1 MFRYAFLLAAS
12 AVADAPKAAV
22 TVLVAAVDGAQL
34 TLPGSPG
41 GPRRGGSG
49 RYPGSPSRPRADPPR
64 PGPDASSP
72 ERLPGT
78 AMSKTAYIR
87 TKPHLNIGT
96 MGHVDH
102 GKTTLTAAITKV
114 LAERGAGTF
123 VPFDRIDRAPE
134 EAARGITINIAHVEY
149 ETGTRHYAH
158 VDMPGHADYVK
169 NMVTGAA
176 QLDGAILVVSAL
188 DGIMPQTAEHVL
200 LARQVGVDHIVVAL
214 NKADAG
220 DEELTDLVELEVRE
234 LLTAHGYGGDAAPVV
249 RVSGLKALEGD
260 PRWTASIEALLDA
273 VDTYVPVPER
283 YLDAPFLLPVENVLT
298 ITGRGTVVTGAVER
312 GTVRVGDKV
321 QVLGA
326 DTETVVTGLETFGR
340 PMEEAQAGDNVA
352 LLLRGVPRD
361 AVRRGHVVAAP
372 GSVTP
377 SRRFT
382 ARLYVLSAREGG
394 RTTPLSTGYR
404 PQFYIRTADVVGDVD
419 LGEAAVAR
427 PGDTV
432 TVTVEL
438 GRDVP
443 LEPGLGFAVRE
454 GGRTVGAGTVTEV
467 L

>member
-1 MFRYAFLLAAS
+1 M
-12 AVADAPKAAV
+12 P
-22 TVLVAAVDGAQL
+22 
-34 TLPGSPG
+34 
-41 GPRRGGSG
+41 
-49 RYPGSPSRPRADPPR
+49 
-64 PGPDASSP
+64 
-72 ERLPGT
+72 
-78 AMSKTAYIR
+78 KTAYVR

-114 LAERGAGTF
+114 LAERGSGTF

-134 EAARGITINIAHVEY
+134 EAARGITINISHVEY
-149 ETGTRHYAH
+149 ETDTRHYAH

-200 LARQVGVDHIVVAL
+200 LARQVGVNHIVVAL

-234 LLTAHGYGGDAAPVV
+234 LLSAHGYGGDSVPVV
-249 RVSGLKALEGD
+249 RVSGLRALEGD
-260 PRWTASIEALLDA
+260 PRWTEAIGALLDA
-273 VDTYVPVPER
+273 VDTYVPMPER

-312 GTVRVGDKV
+312 GTVRVGDRV
-321 QVLGA
+321 EVLGA
-326 DTETVVTGLETFGR
+326 AVDTVVTGLETFGK
-340 PMEEAQAGDNVA
+340 PMDEAQAGDNVA

-361 AVRRGHVVAAP
+361 AVRRGHIVAAP
-372 GSVTP
+372 DSVVP
-377 SRRFT
+377 SRRFS
-382 ARLYVLSAREGG
+382 AQVYVLSAREGG
-394 RTTPLSTGYR
+394 RTTPVSTGYR

-419 LGEAAVAR
+419 LGERAVAR

-432 TVTVEL
+432 TMTVEL
-438 GRDVP
+438 GREVP
-443 LEPGLGFAVRE
+443 LEPGLGFAIRE
-454 GGRTVGAGTVTEV
+454 GGRTVGAGTVTAV
-467 L
+467 VG

>member
-1 MFRYAFLLAAS
+1 
-12 AVADAPKAAV
+12 
-22 TVLVAAVDGAQL
+22 
-34 TLPGSPG
+34 
-41 GPRRGGSG
+41 
-49 RYPGSPSRPRADPPR
+49 
-64 PGPDASSP
+64 
-72 ERLPGT
+72 
-78 AMSKTAYIR
+78 MSKTAYVR

-114 LAERGAGTF
+114 LAERGSGSGSF
-123 VPFDRIDRAPE
+123 VPFERIDRAPE

-149 ETGTRHYAH
+149 ETDTRHYAH

-234 LLTAHGYGGDAAPVV
+234 LLSAHGYGGDAAPVV
-249 RVSGLKALEGD
+249 RVSGLRALEGD
-260 PRWTASIEALLDA
+260 PRWTASIDALLDA
-273 VDTYVPVPER
+273 VDTYVPMPER
-283 YLDAPFLLPVENVLT
+283 YVDAPFLLPVENVLT

-312 GTVRVGDKV
+312 GTVRVGDRV
-321 QVLGA
+321 EVLGA
-326 DTETVVTGLETFGR
+326 GVETVVTGLETFGR
-340 PMEEAQAGDNVA
+340 PMSEAQAGDNVA

-372 GSVTP
+372 GSVVP

-382 ARLYVLSAREGG
+382 AQVYVLSTREGG
-394 RTTPLSTGYR
+394 RSTPVSTGYR
-404 PQFYIRTADVVGDVD
+404 PQFYVRTADVVGDVD
-419 LGEAAVAR
+419 LGATAVAR

-432 TVTVEL
+432 TMTVEL
-438 GRDVP
+438 GREVP

-454 GGRTVGAGTVTEV
+454 GGRTVAAGTVTEV
-467 L
+467 G

>member
-1 MFRYAFLLAAS
+1 M
-12 AVADAPKAAV
+12 P
-22 TVLVAAVDGAQL
+22 
-34 TLPGSPG
+34 
-41 GPRRGGSG
+41 
-49 RYPGSPSRPRADPPR
+49 
-64 PGPDASSP
+64 
-72 ERLPGT
+72 
-78 AMSKTAYIR
+78 KTAYVR

-114 LAERGAGTF
+114 LAERGSGTY

-149 ETGTRHYAH
+149 ETDTRHYAH

-234 LLTAHGYGGDAAPVV
+234 LLTSHGYGGDSVPVV
-249 RVSGLKALEGD
+249 RVSGLRALEGD
-260 PRWTASIEALLDA
+260 PRWTEAIGALLDA
-273 VDTYVPVPER
+273 VDTYVPMPER
-283 YLDAPFLLPVENVLT
+283 YVDAPFLLPVENVLT

-312 GTVRVGDKV
+312 GTIRVGDRV
-321 QVLGA
+321 EVLGA
-326 DTETVVTGLETFGR
+326 AVDTVVTGLETFGK
-340 PMEEAQAGDNVA
+340 PMAEAQAGDSVA

-361 AVRRGHVVAAP
+361 AVRRGHIVAAP
-372 GSVTP
+372 GSVVP
-377 SRRFT
+377 SRRFS
-382 ARLYVLSAREGG
+382 AQVYVLSAGEGG
-394 RTTPLSTGYR
+394 RTTPVSTGYR

-419 LGEAAVAR
+419 LGGSAVAR

-432 TVTVEL
+432 TMTVEL

-443 LEPGLGFAVRE
+443 LEPGLGFAIRE
-454 GGRTVGAGTVTEV
+454 GGRTVGAGTVTAV
-467 L
+467 G

>member
-1 MFRYAFLLAAS
+1 
-12 AVADAPKAAV
+12 
-22 TVLVAAVDGAQL
+22 
-34 TLPGSPG
+34 
-41 GPRRGGSG
+41 
-49 RYPGSPSRPRADPPR
+49 
-64 PGPDASSP
+64 
-72 ERLPGT
+72 
-78 AMSKTAYIR
+78 MSKTAYIR

-234 LLTAHGYGGDAAPVV
+234 LLAAHGYGGDATPVV

-326 DTETVVTGLETFGR
+326 DTETVVTGLETFGK

-404 PQFYIRTADVVGDVD
+404 PQFYIRTADVVGIVD

-432 TVTVEL
+432 TVTVDL

-467 L
+467 V

>member
-1 MFRYAFLLAAS
+1 
-12 AVADAPKAAV
+12 
-22 TVLVAAVDGAQL
+22 
-34 TLPGSPG
+34 
-41 GPRRGGSG
+41 
-49 RYPGSPSRPRADPPR
+49 
-64 PGPDASSP
+64 
-72 ERLPGT
+72 
-78 AMSKTAYIR
+78 MSKTAYVR

-114 LAERGAGTF
+114 LADRGSGAF

-149 ETGTRHYAH
+149 ETDTRHYAH

-200 LARQVGVDHIVVAL
+200 LARQVGVDHVVVAL

-220 DEELTDLVELEVRE
+220 DEELTDLVELEVRD
-234 LLTAHGYGGDAAPVV
+234 LLTAHGYGGDSVPVV

-273 VDTYVPVPER
+273 VDTYVPMPER

-312 GTVRVGDKV
+312 GVVRVGDRV
-321 QVLGA
+321 EVLGA
-326 DTETVVTGLETFGR
+326 SVETVVTGLETFGK

-372 GSVTP
+372 GSVEP
-377 SRRFT
+377 RRRFS
-382 ARLYVLSAREGG
+382 AQVYVLSAREGG
-394 RTTPLSTGYR
+394 RTTPVSSGYR
-404 PQFYIRTADVVGDVD
+404 PQFYIRTADVVGVVD
-419 LGEAAVAR
+419 LGEVAVAR

-432 TVTVEL
+432 AMTVEL

-443 LEPGLGFAVRE
+443 LEAGLGFAIRE
-454 GGRTVGAGTVTEV
+454 GGRTVGAGTVTAV
-467 L
+467 G

>member
-1 MFRYAFLLAAS
+1 M
-12 AVADAPKAAV
+12 P
-22 TVLVAAVDGAQL
+22 
-34 TLPGSPG
+34 
-41 GPRRGGSG
+41 
-49 RYPGSPSRPRADPPR
+49 
-64 PGPDASSP
+64 
-72 ERLPGT
+72 
-78 AMSKTAYIR
+78 KTAYVR

-114 LAERGAGTF
+114 LADRGSGTF

-134 EAARGITINIAHVEY
+134 EVARGITINIAHVEY
-149 ETGTRHYAH
+149 ETDTRHYAH
-158 VDMPGHADYVK
+158 VDMPGHADYIK

-234 LLTAHGYGGDAAPVV
+234 LLSAHGYGGDSVPVV

-260 PRWTASIEALLDA
+260 PRWTAAIDALLDA
-273 VDTYVPVPER
+273 VDTYVPIPER

-312 GTVRVGDKV
+312 GTIRVGDRIE
-321 QVLGA
+321 VLGA
-326 DTETVVTGLETFGR
+326 AVDTVVTGLETFGK

-361 AVRRGHVVAAP
+361 AVRRGHIVAAP
-372 GSVTP
+372 GSVVP
-377 SRRFT
+377 SRRFS
-382 ARLYVLSAREGG
+382 AQVYVLSAREGG
-394 RTTPLSTGYR
+394 RTTPVATGYR

-419 LGEAAVAR
+419 LGETAVAR

-432 TVTVEL
+432 TMAVEL

-443 LEPGLGFAVRE
+443 LELGLGFAIRE
-454 GGRTVGAGTVTEV
+454 GGRTVGAGTVTSV
-467 L
+467 G

>member
-1 MFRYAFLLAAS
+1 M
-12 AVADAPKAAV
+12 P
-22 TVLVAAVDGAQL
+22 
-34 TLPGSPG
+34 
-41 GPRRGGSG
+41 
-49 RYPGSPSRPRADPPR
+49 
-64 PGPDASSP
+64 
-72 ERLPGT
+72 
-78 AMSKTAYIR
+78 KTAYVR

-114 LAERGAGTF
+114 LAERGSGTF

-149 ETGTRHYAH
+149 ETDTRHYAH

-220 DEELTDLVELEVRE
+220 DEELTDLVELEVRD
-234 LLTAHGYGGDAAPVV
+234 LLTRNGYPGDAVPVV

-260 PRWTASIEALLDA
+260 PRWTTSIDALLDA
-273 VDTYVPVPER
+273 VDTYVPMPER

-312 GTVRVGDKV
+312 GTIRLGDRVE
-321 QVLGA
+321 VLGA
-326 DTETVVTGLETFGR
+326 DVESVVTGLETFGK

-372 GSVTP
+372 GSVVP

-382 ARLYVLSAREGG
+382 AQVYVLSAREGG
-394 RTTPLSTGYR
+394 RTTPVATGYR

-432 TVTVEL
+432 TMTVEL

-443 LEPGLGFAVRE
+443 LEPGLGFAIRE
-454 GGRTVGAGTVTEV
+454 GGRTVGAGTVTA
-467 L
+467 LD

>member
-1 MFRYAFLLAAS
+1 M
-12 AVADAPKAAV
+12 P
-22 TVLVAAVDGAQL
+22 
-34 TLPGSPG
+34 
-41 GPRRGGSG
+41 
-49 RYPGSPSRPRADPPR
+49 
-64 PGPDASSP
+64 
-72 ERLPGT
+72 
-78 AMSKTAYIR
+78 KTAYVR

-114 LAERGAGTF
+114 LAERGSGTF

-149 ETGTRHYAH
+149 ETDTRHYAH

-234 LLTAHGYGGDAAPVV
+234 LLSAQGYGGDAVPVV

-260 PRWTASIEALLDA
+260 PRWTASIDALLDA
-273 VDTYVPVPER
+273 VDTYVPMPER
-283 YLDAPFLLPVENVLT
+283 YLDAPFLMPVENVLS

-312 GTVRVGDKV
+312 GTIRVGDRV
-321 QVLGA
+321 EVLGGV
-326 DTETVVTGLETFGR
+326 DTVVTGVETFGR

-361 AVRRGHVVAAP
+361 AVRRGHIAAAP
-372 GSVTP
+372 GSVVP

-382 ARLYVLSAREGG
+382 AQVYVLSAREGG
-394 RTTPLSTGYR
+394 RTTAVSTGYR

-419 LGEAAVAR
+419 LGERAVAR

-432 TVTVEL
+432 TMTVEL

-443 LEPGLGFAVRE
+443 LEPGLGFAIRE
-454 GGRTVGAGTVTEV
+454 GGRTVGAGTVTSIA
-467 L
+467 

>member
-1 MFRYAFLLAAS
+1 M
-12 AVADAPKAAV
+12 P
-22 TVLVAAVDGAQL
+22 
-34 TLPGSPG
+34 
-41 GPRRGGSG
+41 
-49 RYPGSPSRPRADPPR
+49 
-64 PGPDASSP
+64 
-72 ERLPGT
+72 
-78 AMSKTAYIR
+78 KTAYVR

-114 LAERGAGTF
+114 LAERGTGTF

-149 ETGTRHYAH
+149 ETDTRHYAH

-220 DEELTDLVELEVRE
+220 DEELTDLVELEVRD
-234 LLTAHGYGGDAAPVV
+234 LLTTHGYGGDAAPVV

-273 VDTYVPVPER
+273 VDTYVPMPER
-283 YLDAPFLLPVENVLT
+283 YLDAPFLLPVEKVLT

-312 GTVRVGDKV
+312 GTVRVGDRV
-321 QVLGA
+321 EVLGA
-326 DTETVVTGLETFGR
+326 GVDTVVTGLETFGK
-340 PMEEAQAGDNVA
+340 PMQEAQAGDNVA
-352 LLLRGVPRD
+352 LLLRGVARG

-372 GSVTP
+372 GSVAP

-382 ARLYVLSAREGG
+382 AQVYVLSAREGG
-394 RTTPLSTGYR
+394 RTTPVSSGYR
-404 PQFYIRTADVVGDVD
+404 PQFYIRTADVVGDID
-419 LGEAAVAR
+419 LGAATVAR
-427 PGDTV
+427 PGETV
-432 TVTVEL
+432 TMTVEL

-443 LEPGLGFAVRE
+443 LETGLGFAVRE
-454 GGRTVGAGTVTEV
+454 GGRTVGAGTVTAV

>member
-1 MFRYAFLLAAS
+1 M
-12 AVADAPKAAV
+12 P
-22 TVLVAAVDGAQL
+22 
-34 TLPGSPG
+34 
-41 GPRRGGSG
+41 
-49 RYPGSPSRPRADPPR
+49 
-64 PGPDASSP
+64 
-72 ERLPGT
+72 
-78 AMSKTAYIR
+78 KTAYVR

-114 LAERGAGTF
+114 LAERGSGTF

-149 ETGTRHYAH
+149 ETDTRHYAH

-200 LARQVGVDHIVVAL
+200 LARQVGVNHIVVAL

-220 DEELTDLVELEVRE
+220 DEELIDLVELEVRD
-234 LLTAHGYGGDAAPVV
+234 LLTSHGFGGDAVPVV
-249 RVSGLKALEGD
+249 RVSGLRALEGD

-273 VDTYVPVPER
+273 VDTYVPMPER

-312 GTVRVGDKV
+312 GTVRVGDRV
-321 QVLGA
+321 EVLGA
-326 DTETVVTGLETFGR
+326 GLETVVTGLETFGK

-372 GSVTP
+372 GSVVP
-377 SRRFT
+377 RRRFT
-382 ARLYVLSAREGG
+382 ARVYVLSAREGG
-394 RTTPLSTGYR
+394 RTTPVATGYR
-404 PQFYIRTADVVGDVD
+404 PQFYIRTADVVGDID

-438 GRDVP
+438 GREVP

-454 GGRTVGAGTVTEV
+454 GGRTVGAGTVTAV
-467 L
+467 V

>member
-1 MFRYAFLLAAS
+1 M
-12 AVADAPKAAV
+12 P
-22 TVLVAAVDGAQL
+22 
-34 TLPGSPG
+34 
-41 GPRRGGSG
+41 
-49 RYPGSPSRPRADPPR
+49 
-64 PGPDASSP
+64 
-72 ERLPGT
+72 
-78 AMSKTAYIR
+78 KTAYVR

-149 ETGTRHYAH
+149 ETDTRHYAH

-200 LARQVGVDHIVVAL
+200 LARQVGVDHVVVAL
-214 NKADAG
+214 NKADAA
-220 DEELTDLVELEVRE
+220 DEELVELVELEVRE
-234 LLTAHGYGGDAAPVV
+234 LLTAHGYGGDAVPVV

-260 PRWTASIEALLDA
+260 PRWTASVEALLDA
-273 VDTYVPVPER
+273 VDTYVPMPER
-283 YLDAPFLLPVENVLT
+283 YLDAPFLLSVENVLT

-312 GTVRVGDKV
+312 GTVRVGDRV
-321 QVLGA
+321 EVLGA
-326 DTETVVTGLETFGR
+326 SVETVVTGLETFGK

-361 AVRRGHVVAAP
+361 TVRRGHVVAAP
-372 GSVTP
+372 GSVVP
-377 SRRFT
+377 ARRFS
-382 ARLYVLSAREGG
+382 ARVYVLSAREGG
-394 RTTPLSTGYR
+394 RSTPLTTGYR

-419 LGEAAVAR
+419 LGETAVAR

-432 TVTVEL
+432 TMSVEL

-443 LEPGLGFAVRE
+443 LETGLGFAVRE
-454 GGRTVGAGTVTEV
+454 GGRTVGAGTVTAV
-467 L
+467 G

>member
-1 MFRYAFLLAAS
+1 
-12 AVADAPKAAV
+12 
-22 TVLVAAVDGAQL
+22 
-34 TLPGSPG
+34 
-41 GPRRGGSG
+41 
-49 RYPGSPSRPRADPPR
+49 
-64 PGPDASSP
+64 
-72 ERLPGT
+72 
-78 AMSKTAYIR
+78 MSKTAYIR

-114 LAERGAGTF
+114 LAERGTGTF

-149 ETGTRHYAH
+149 ETDTRHYAH

-214 NKADAG
+214 NKADAA
-220 DEELTDLVELEVRE
+220 DEELVELVELEVRD
-234 LLTAHGYGGDAAPVV
+234 LLTSQGYGGDSAPVV
-249 RVSGLKALEGD
+249 RVSGLKALQGD
-260 PRWTASIEALLDA
+260 PRWVEAIGALLDA

-312 GTVRVGDKV
+312 GTVRVGDRV
-321 QVLGA
+321 EVLGA
-326 DTETVVTGLETFGR
+326 GVESVVTGLETFGK
-340 PMEEAQAGDNVA
+340 PMDEAQAGDNVA

-361 AVRRGHVVAAP
+361 AVRRGHVAAAP
-372 GSVTP
+372 GSVVP
-377 SRRFT
+377 RRRF
-382 ARLYVLSAREGG
+382 AAQVYVLSAKEGG
-394 RTTPLSTGYR
+394 RKTALHSGYR

-419 LGEAAVAR
+419 LGDLPVAL
-427 PGDTV
+427 PGERVDMV
-432 TVTVEL
+432 VEL
-438 GRDVP
+438 GREVP
-443 LEPGLGFAVRE
+443 LEPGLGFAIRE
-454 GGRTVGAGTVTEV
+454 GGRTVGAGTVTAV
-467 L
+467 LG

>member
-1 MFRYAFLLAAS
+1 
-12 AVADAPKAAV
+12 
-22 TVLVAAVDGAQL
+22 
-34 TLPGSPG
+34 
-41 GPRRGGSG
+41 
-49 RYPGSPSRPRADPPR
+49 
-64 PGPDASSP
+64 
-72 ERLPGT
+72 
-78 AMSKTAYIR
+78 MSKTAYVR

-114 LAERGAGTF
+114 LAERGSGGF
-123 VPFDRIDRAPE
+123 VPLDRIDRAPE

-149 ETGTRHYAH
+149 ETDTRHYAH

-169 NMVTGAA
+169 NMITGAA

-200 LARQVGVDHIVVAL
+200 LARQVGVDHIVVAI

-220 DEELTDLVELEVRE
+220 DEELTDLVELEVRD
-234 LLTAHGYGGDAAPVV
+234 LLSAHGYGGGSAPVV

-260 PRWTASIEALLDA
+260 PRWTASIDALLDA

-312 GTVRVGDKV
+312 GTVRAGDRV
-321 QVLGA
+321 EVCGA
-326 DTETVVTGLETFGR
+326 GVETVVTGLETFGK

-361 AVRRGHVVAAP
+361 AVRRGHVVSAP
-372 GSVTP
+372 GGVVP

-382 ARLYVLSAREGG
+382 ARMYVLSAREGG
-394 RTTPLSTGYR
+394 RTTPVSTGYR
-404 PQFYIRTADVVGDVD
+404 PQFHIRTADVVGDVD
-419 LGEAAVAR
+419 LGETAVAR

-432 TVTVEL
+432 TMTVEL
-438 GRDVP
+438 GREVP
-443 LEPGLGFAVRE
+443 LEAGLGFAVRE
-454 GGRTVGAGTVTEV
+454 GGRTVGAGTVTAV
-467 L
+467 G

>member
-1 MFRYAFLLAAS
+1 
-12 AVADAPKAAV
+12 
-22 TVLVAAVDGAQL
+22 
-34 TLPGSPG
+34 
-41 GPRRGGSG
+41 
-49 RYPGSPSRPRADPPR
+49 
-64 PGPDASSP
+64 
-72 ERLPGT
+72 
-78 AMSKTAYIR
+78 MSKTAYIR

-114 LAERGAGTF
+114 LAERGDGTF

-234 LLTAHGYGGDAAPVV
+234 LLTAHGYGGDATPVV

-321 QVLGA
+321 QVLGE
-326 DTETVVTGLETFGR
+326 DTESVVTGLETFGK

-352 LLLRGVPRD
+352 LLLRGVARD

-382 ARLYVLSAREGG
+382 ARLYVLSAGEGG

-404 PQFYIRTADVVGDVD
+404 PQFYIRTADVVGIVD

-467 L
+467 V

>member
-1 MFRYAFLLAAS
+1 M
-12 AVADAPKAAV
+12 P
-22 TVLVAAVDGAQL
+22 
-34 TLPGSPG
+34 
-41 GPRRGGSG
+41 
-49 RYPGSPSRPRADPPR
+49 
-64 PGPDASSP
+64 
-72 ERLPGT
+72 
-78 AMSKTAYIR
+78 KTAYVR

-114 LAERGAGTF
+114 LAERGTGTF

-149 ETGTRHYAH
+149 ETDTRHYAH

-220 DEELTDLVELEVRE
+220 DEELTDLVELEVRD
-234 LLTAHGYGGDAAPVV
+234 LLTTHGYGGDAAPVV

-273 VDTYVPVPER
+273 VDTYVPMPER

-312 GTVRVGDKV
+312 GTVRVGDRV
-321 QVLGA
+321 EVLGA
-326 DTETVVTGLETFGR
+326 GVDTVVTGLETFGK
-340 PMEEAQAGDNVA
+340 PMQEAQAGDNVA
-352 LLLRGVPRD
+352 LLLRGVARG

-372 GSVTP
+372 GSVAP

-382 ARLYVLSAREGG
+382 AQVYVLSAREGG
-394 RTTPLSTGYR
+394 RTTPVSSGYR
-404 PQFYIRTADVVGDVD
+404 PQFYIRTADVVGDID
-419 LGEAAVAR
+419 LGAAAVAR
-427 PGDTV
+427 PGETV
-432 TVTVEL
+432 TMTVEL

-443 LEPGLGFAVRE
+443 LETGLGFAVRE
-454 GGRTVGAGTVTEV
+454 GGRTVGAGTVTAV

>member
-1 MFRYAFLLAAS
+1 M
-12 AVADAPKAAV
+12 P
-22 TVLVAAVDGAQL
+22 
-34 TLPGSPG
+34 
-41 GPRRGGSG
+41 
-49 RYPGSPSRPRADPPR
+49 
-64 PGPDASSP
+64 
-72 ERLPGT
+72 
-78 AMSKTAYIR
+78 KTAYVR

-114 LAERGAGTF
+114 LSDRGTGTF

-134 EAARGITINIAHVEY
+134 EAQRGITINIAHVEY

-158 VDMPGHADYVK
+158 IDMPGHADYIK

-176 QLDGAILVVSAL
+176 QLDGAILVVSAV

-220 DEELTDLVELEVRE
+220 DPELTDLVELEVRE
-234 LLTAHGYGGDAAPVV
+234 LLSAHGYGGDTVPVV
-249 RVSGLKALEGD
+249 RVSGLRALEGD
-260 PRWTASIEALLDA
+260 PRWTGAVEALLDA
-273 VDTYVPVPER
+273 VDTYVPMPVR
-283 YLDAPFLLPVENVLT
+283 YTDAPFLLPVENVLT

-312 GTVRVGDKV
+312 GTVRVGDRV
-321 QVLGA
+321 SVLGP
-326 DTETVVTGLETFGR
+326 DIETVVTGLETFGK
-340 PMEEAQAGDNVA
+340 PMESAEAGDNVA
-352 LLLRGVPRD
+352 LLLRGVERD
-361 AVRRGHVVAAP
+361 RVRRGHVVAAP

-382 ARLYVLSAREGG
+382 ARVYVLSGREGG
-394 RTTPLSTGYR
+394 RTTPVTTGYR

-432 TVTVEL
+432 TMTVEL

-443 LEPGLGFAVRE
+443 LEPGLGFAIRE
-454 GGRTVGAGTVTEV
+454 GGRTVGAGTVTE
-467 L
+467 LL